1 MYSCFGDF
9 LYQLSEF
16 IFQSESMQQRVERF
30 IQGLYKADRGINIK
44 MEMILRDTLNIIHT
58 VEQIIQ
64 TFRSEFLNENV
75 SIKLGTKKILILWKQ
90 FQDSMKDAS
99 KLRRTLRLVE
109 NEVEL
114 VRKDLIGTLK
124 ANQDLRNS
132 LLGRETPATESAGSD
147 RILRDFSRQGIEF
160 SARQRNLLSSP
171 EKQRVFI
178 DL

>member
-1 MYSCFGDF
+1 
-9 LYQLSEF
+9 
-16 IFQSESMQQRVERF
+16 MQQRVERF